1 MKTRRSWIHRFILVG
16 FGLLVLL
23 GMYLLGAPGPESTI
37 PGSVVTPGAHGH
49 QIAFRLLRGT
59 GFEPEAWRQA
69 PLALPEGEHLLWIS
83 SAPSGVSGVD
93 SDILEIEYDQDGEI
107 DPASADPRHPWNYK
121 NFVEGGGTL
130 VLTDRE
136 VEVEWLTEGLRIEL
150 PPWNGIR
157 AGTSPLVLELESGER
172 LVVSAELEG
181 GATLRGY
188 DDSWHD
194 LAVDLNGDPFASWTP
209 VALGRVVLL
218 ADDAFLRN
226 DTIGESDDGL
236 LLVRLVEALDRGG
249 RLLFDEYALG
259 RWDPPTSTSLLTDPG
274 LLEVSLHVILLALL
288 VVLAAAWARE
298 FPRDPDA
305 LPASPRV
312 RATAQGRF
320 LERARRFDL
329 SAEQLRLGVLR
340 RLARHFKLTRA
351 AAAMREDGDSEAV
364 VALTREVARLAGAS
378 ADEWVQLFAE
388 GRVRSREDLAALA
401 ESLESI
407 EREVQVHGR
416 ANARGENTHR

>member
-1 MKTRRSWIHRFILVG
+1 MRPQRSWASRFFLVG
-16 FGLLVLL
+16 IGLLILL
-23 GMYLLGAPGPESTI
+23 GVYLLGSPESGLEI
-37 PGSVVTPGAHGH
+37 EGSVHGPGAGGR
-49 QIAFRLLRGT
+49 QIAYRLLRQT

-69 PLALPEGEHLLWIS
+69 PLALPDGEHVLWIA
-83 SAPSGVSGVD
+83 SAPSGVSGSD
-93 SDILEIEYDQDGEI
+93 SDLLELGSYEDGEI
-107 DPASADPRHPWNYK
+107 DPSAADPRHPWNYR
-121 NFVEGGGTL
+121 NFVEGGGML
-130 VLTDRE
+130 VLPDRE
-136 VEVEWLTEGLRIEL
+136 AEVEWLTEGLGIEL

-157 AGTSPLVLELESGER
+157 SGASPLVLELESGER
-172 LVVSAELEG
+172 PVVTAELEG

-188 DDSWHD
+188 DESWHD
-194 LAVDLNGDPFASWTP
+194 LAVDDDGEPFASWTQ
-209 VALGRVVLL
+209 VAYGRVVLL

-226 DTIGESDDGL
+226 DRIGESDNGL

-259 RWDPPTSTSLLTDPG
+259 LWDPPSSTSLLTDPG
-274 LLEVSLHVILLALL
+274 LLEVTLHVILLALF

-298 FPRDPDA
+298 FPRDPDP
-305 LPASPRV
+305 LSASPRV

-329 SAEQLRLGVLR
+329 SAQQLRLGVLR

-351 AAAMREDGDSEAV
+351 AATMREDGDSEAIV
-364 VALTREVARLAGAS
+364 TLTREVARLAGAS
-378 ADEWVQLFAE
+378 AGDWVRLFAE
-388 GRVRSREDLAALA
+388 ERVRSRDDLAALA

-416 ANARGENTHR
+416 AHARGENTHR